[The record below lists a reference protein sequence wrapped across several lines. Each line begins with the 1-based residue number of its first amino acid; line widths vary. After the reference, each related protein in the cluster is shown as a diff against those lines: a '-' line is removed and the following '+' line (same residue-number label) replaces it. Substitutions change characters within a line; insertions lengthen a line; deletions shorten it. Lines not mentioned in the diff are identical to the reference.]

1 MRRDERPA
9 AATVEAARE
18 GDRKAWDTLTAE
30 CLPLVYNVVGRA
42 LDGRPEVD
50 DVVQETMLRVVRG
63 LGGLRD
69 PAGFRSWLVGIAM
82 QQIRD
87 RWRARQAQ
95 PVFELTGEPAGP
107 AGPRADF
114 VDVTI
119 LRLGLSGQCAEV
131 AVATRWLEP
140 EDRDVLSLW
149 WLEAAGELSRS
160 ELAAGC
166 GVTPQH
172 AAVRVQRMKARLDAA
187 RSVVRALTA
196 TPRCS
201 ALAALLSPWN
211 GVPSALWRKRIARH
225 TRECPLCA
233 RQWEGMIPAEGL
245 LAGLGLVPPPIGYAP
260 PGLPGGWGAARTVAV
275 AG

>member
-1 MRRDERPA
+1 MD
-9 AATVEAARE
+9 
-18 GDRKAWDTLTAE
+18 L
-30 CLPLVYNVVGRA
+30 
-42 LDGRPEVD
+42 
-50 DVVQETMLRVVRG
+50 
-63 LGGLRD
+63 
-69 PAGFRSWLVGIAM
+69 
-82 QQIRD
+82 
-87 RWRARQAQ
+87 
-95 PVFELTGEPAGP
+95 
-107 AGPRADF
+107 
-114 VDVTI
+114 TI

-160 ELAAGC
+160 ELAAGR

-187 RSVVRALTA
+187 RSVVRALAA
-196 TPRCS
+196 TSRCG

-211 GVPSALWRKRIARH
+211 GVPSALWRKRIARR
-225 TRECPLCA
+225 TRECLLCA

-245 LAGLGLVPPPIGYAP
+245 LAGLGLVPPPMGYAP
-260 PGLPGGWGAARTVAV
+260 PGLPGASSVARAVAV